1 MNIYTHYAEAIA
13 GIIAELGLV
22 DVPPAV
28 HCESPRNP
36 KHGDLATNIALVLA
50 KPMGKLPMVVAE
62 MLAPHIEKLEG
73 VEACAV
79 AKPGFINL
87 GLAPS
92 VWQARIADIIDAGE
106 AWGACALGKGKRVN
120 VEFVSAN
127 PTGPLHAAHAR
138 GAVIGDSLAHIL
150 AFCGYEVSR
159 EYYVNDA
166 GGQIDDLALSLIDRM
181 IELRGESINIDK
193 MKYPG
198 EYLIPI
204 AKKLKA
210 IQGESNLDDDWKI
223 DTASAE
229 FVIKEIMD
237 SIQTDLKQL
246 GIDMDD
252 YVYESKFLRGGQATT
267 TIMDALEAK
276 GLVYW
281 GIPEKPKSGNLGDW
295 QARKQ
300 LLFATTRFGD
310 DQDRPLAKA
319 DNSPTYF
326 ASDMAYHRD
335 KLSRNYDILID
346 VWGADHAGYVKRM
359 QAAVAALKH
368 IGGRGIKASAE
379 LHIVLVQLVKLM
391 DKGKPVK
398 MSKRA
403 GNFITLAEM
412 LAAVGAE
419 VIRFTMLTRRHD
431 QHLEFDYAKVTEQSK
446 DNPVF
451 YVQYAHARAA
461 SVLRQEG
468 AGDIMKQGTRPNL
481 AGLTDTAELTL
492 IKQLAS
498 FPRVVALAA
507 KHYEPHRIAFALG
520 EIAAD
525 FHALYNKGRDVPS
538 LRFISDDKEA
548 THARLQLVAA
558 TKIVL
563 ANGLRL
569 LGITGRED
577 M

>member
-13 GIIAELGLV
+13 GIIAELKLT
-22 DVPPAV
+22 DTPPV
-28 HCESPRNP
+28 VNCESPRNP
-36 KHGDLATNIALVLA
+36 AHGDLATNIALMLA
-50 KPMGKLPMVVAE
+50 KPMGKPPMEVAA

-73 VEACAV
+73 VEACAI

-87 GLAPS
+87 SLAPS

-106 AWGACALGKGKRVN
+106 AWGGCAMGAGKRVN

-138 GAVIGDSLAHIL
+138 GAVIGDSLANIL
-150 AFCGYEVSR
+150 AFCGYAVSR

-166 GGQIDDLALSLIDRM
+166 GGQIDALVRSL
-181 IELRGESINIDK
+181 SIRYRQQLGDATAK
-193 MKYPG
+193 LGMDDYPG
-198 EYLIPI
+198 EYLI
-204 AKKLKA
+204 AVAEKLKDQHGDA
-210 IQGESNLDDDWKI
+210 LPK
-223 DTASAE
+223 DTTTISDFAVGA
-229 FVIKEIMD
+229 MMHT
-237 SIQTDLKQL
+237 IQTDLKQL
-246 GIDMDD
+246 GIDMND
-252 YVYESKFLRGGQATT
+252 YVYESKFLKGGQLTS
-267 TIMDALEAK
+267 IINALKEK
-276 GLVYW
+276 DLLYK

-295 QARKQ
+295 EAREQ

-319 DNSPTYF
+319 DGSPTYF

-359 QAAVAALKH
+359 QAAVAALKEADSD
-368 IGGRGIKASAE
+368 GKGNKAE
-379 LHIVLVQLVKLM
+379 LHIILVQLVKLM

-398 MSKRA
+398 ISKRA
-403 GNFITLAEM
+403 GNFITLADM

-461 SVLRQEG
+461 SVLRQEEAG
-468 AGDIMKQGTRPNL
+468 AIIKQATRPNL
-481 AGLTDTAELTL
+481 AHLRDTAELTL

-498 FPRVVALAA
+498 FPRVVATAA

-520 EIAAD
+520 EIASD

-569 LGITGRED
+569 LGIKGRED